1 MLLSETQKKEIL
13 VKAKDWFRKS
23 VMESHLRNA
32 KKLKKASEFNINP
45 FTATYLANFLTGDA
59 SPESIAKAL
68 IYPRILGTSI
78 NTTFGGAIQNF
89 TNDVLGTFSSTTL
102 GIDIEYE
109 DQQDGRKKYCQIKS
123 GPNTI
128 NKDDVETIH
137 QHFKAVKNLAR
148 TNNLALQ
155 VNDMVVGIVYGE
167 RSEISQ
173 HYKNLESKHD
183 YIVLVGREF
192 WEKLTGDN
200 EFYDDL
206 IAVIDEVAEE
216 SDFREELDSIIK
228 DLSNDQKVIELS
240 NMANKESK

>member
-1 MLLSETQKKEIL
+1 
-13 VKAKDWFRKS
+13 
-23 VMESHLRNA
+23 
-32 KKLKKASEFNINP
+32 
-45 FTATYLANFLTGDA
+45 
-59 SPESIAKAL
+59 
-68 IYPRILGTSI
+68 PRILGTSI

-137 QHFKAVKNLAR
+137 QHFKAVKNLSR

-155 VNDMVVGIVYGE
+155 LNDMVVGIVYGE

-216 SDFREELDSIIK
+216 SDFSEELDSIIK
-228 DLSNDQKVIELS
+228 DLSNDKKIIELS

>member
-1 MLLSETQKKEIL
+1 M
-13 VKAKDWFRKS
+13 
-23 VMESHLRNA
+23 
-32 KKLKKASEFNINP
+32 
-45 FTATYLANFLTGDA
+45 
-59 SPESIAKAL
+59 
-68 IYPRILGTSI
+68 
-78 NTTFGGAIQNF
+78 
-89 TNDVLGTFSSTTL
+89 
-102 GIDIEYE
+102 
-109 DQQDGRKKYCQIKS
+109 
-123 GPNTI
+123 
-128 NKDDVETIH
+128 ETIH

-216 SDFREELDSIIK
+216 SDFSEELDSIIK
-228 DLSNDQKVIELS
+228 DLSNDKKIIELS